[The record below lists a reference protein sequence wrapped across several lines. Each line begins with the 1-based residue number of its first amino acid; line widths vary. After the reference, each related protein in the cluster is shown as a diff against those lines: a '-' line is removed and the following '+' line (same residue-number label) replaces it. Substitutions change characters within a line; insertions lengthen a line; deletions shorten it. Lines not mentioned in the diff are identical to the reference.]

1 MTENPLSEM
10 SDNQGLKSLADLG
23 NELIVELGIQEE
35 LEKEIAASKL
45 KTTRLSDVTIPEKM
59 AELGLEE
66 IKLKSGH
73 KLALQPVFGSSIP
86 DVRKPE
92 AWKWL
97 RDNGYGSLIKTTLG
111 CAFGMGEEDEA
122 RRTIALLEDQGIS
135 FKSKEDV
142 HASTLKSFVT
152 EQYENGKT
160 FPEALFGAFT
170 KTIARIKTK

>member
-1 MTENPLSEM
+1 MRENPLAEM
-10 SDNQGLKSLADLG
+10 TDNQGLKSLADLG

-35 LEKEIAASKL
+35 LEKEIATSKI
-45 KTTRLSDVTIPEKM
+45 KTQRLTDVSIPEKM

-73 KLALQPVFGSSIP
+73 KLALQPIFGASVP
-86 DVRKPE
+86 DTRKPE

-97 RDNGYGSLIKTTLG
+97 RDNGYGSLIKTTIGLS
-111 CAFGMGEEDEA
+111 FGMGEENAAYEA
-122 RRTIALLEDQGIS
+122 RVALSAAGVS
-135 FKSKEDV
+135 FNDKEDV
-142 HASTLKSFVT
+142 HPSTLKSFVT

-170 KTIARIKTK
+170 KTIAKIKTK